1 MKKTFKRFMAFA
13 MVAVL
18 MASPMSAI
26 TADATTVVTDAS
38 GDASGNSPAEGKAE
52 ASGELEGYVD
62 TNIFKVVL
70 PTSAEGVFDFT
81 LDPQGL
87 IAATSGEAYG
97 GTASADFEE
106 DATVFFDTTSA
117 DATKKNFEST
127 SKYVQ
132 VYNKGTVDVNA
143 SVKAELSGTT
153 GITMA
158 SSEAAVS
165 GDTNPNL
172 YLAFTASGDAS
183 GDAKGAGNEKVLTST
198 GAELSAVLKAVS
210 GNFYEFNVASAN
222 AADPKDKYSY
232 DLKEEYVSADAS
244 VAGVQDY
251 SFALTG
257 ACNSEADWS
266 KVTVAPKVVV
276 TWTLKDAEAVPAGPQ
291 VSATNAGL
299 ISLVGLTAAQNVT
312 GYADVVL
319 TSGTE
324 TYALQAKT
332 STFQAGTWTASAGGD
347 CAFQLGASW
356 KVWNGK
362 AVTVTV
368 TLTDGSTITT
378 SIPSLNL
385 Q

>member
-13 MVAVL
+13 MVAVM
-18 MASPMSAI
+18 MANPMSAI

-132 VYNKGTVDVNA
+132 VYNKGTVDVNV

-266 KVTVAPKVVV
+266 KVTVAPSVVV
-276 TWTLKDAEAVPAGPQ
+276 TWTLKEANSSFLSSSF
-291 VSATNAGL
+291 VS
-299 ISLVGLTAAQNVT
+299 S
-312 GYADVVL
+312 
-319 TSGTE
+319 TSP
-324 TYALQAKT
+324 
-332 STFQAGTWTASAGGD
+332 S
-347 CAFQLGASW
+347 
-356 KVWNGK
+356 
-362 AVTVTV
+362 VTV
-368 TLTDGSTITT
+368 TLPSGATTIKSVTLTKPDGSVTTMKTTSHYTYTNGTLKIVASSFLTSFKGGYFTITLDNGT
-378 SIPSLNL
+378 TEKLTI

>member
-13 MVAVL
+13 MVAAL
-18 MASPMSAI
+18 TASPMSAI
-26 TADATTVVTDAS
+26 TADATTVATDPSAN
-38 GDASGNSPAEGKAE
+38 ASGNSPAEGKAE

-62 TNIFKVVL
+62 TDVFKVVL

-81 LDPQGL
+81 LDPQQL
-87 IAATSGEAYG
+87 INATSGNAYG
-97 GTASADFEE
+97 GTASAEFED
-106 DATVFFDTTSA
+106 DATVFFNTTSGNA
-117 DATKKNFEST
+117 AKKKYEST

-132 VYNKGTVDVNA
+132 VYNKGTVDCNV
-143 SVKAELSGTT
+143 SVKAELSNTT
-153 GITMA
+153 GITMV

-232 DLKEEYVSADAS
+232 DLKEEFVSADAS
-244 VAGVQDY
+244 IAGVQDY

-276 TWTLKDAEAVPAGPQ
+276 TWTLKDAESGSAATETEVDWSSTGQYFYLSVPGVSSLDMTKLSNVRVVQDSVDEAVT
-291 VSATNAGL
+291 SYNK
-299 ISLVGLTAAQNVT
+299 S
-312 GYADVVL
+312 
-319 TSGTE
+319 TSGSYITI
-324 TYALQAKT
+324 
-332 STFQAGTWTASAGGD
+332 TWTAIKTNI
-347 CAFQLGASW
+347 LWPAS
-356 KVWNGK
+356 NPGK
-362 AVTVTV
+362 
-368 TLTDGSTITT
+368 TITFNFT
-378 SIPSLNL
+378 YDGVDYTATYEAE
-385 Q
+385 

>member
-132 VYNKGTVDVNA
+132 VYNKGTVDVNV

-276 TWTLKDAEAVPAGPQ
+276 TWTLEDASEPAGPT
-291 VSATNAGL
+291 VSINSTGK
-299 ISLVGLTAAQNVT
+299 VTFTGLTADANVVPDQT
-312 GYADVVL
+312 
-319 TSGTE
+319 TISGSTD
-324 TYALQAKT
+324 TTPYALYQYATYDDTNWSEQDGGTLIYQLQASSVQFYSGQTAKVT
-332 STFQAGTWTASAGGD
+332 AKLSDGTVITASCVID
-347 CAFQLGASW
+347 
-356 KVWNGK
+356 
-362 AVTVTV
+362 
-368 TLTDGSTITT
+368 
-378 SIPSLNL
+378 
-385 Q
+385 